1 MRYINRLFTY
11 LLTYLAMMHEG
22 TILLCVTSHHF
33 RGVLHEY
40 MSNNRHM
47 CILTGNNCHMSTT

>member
-1 MRYINRLFTY
+1 MHYINRLFTYLLTY

-40 MSNNRHM
+40 MSNNRHFAHVH
-47 CILTGNNCHMSTT
+47 IDWK